1 MNIIEA
7 YIKHFDQLVILLI
20 GLPTSSKSE
29 IAKEL
34 FTDIKPTF
42 TLININDYMNGF
54 IEKEVNGIKFKLYD
68 YPDNINWNKLI
79 QDIENKKSTGVILYG
94 NYIDYNKIKDKITI
108 DFSYFFDLKHSILK
122 KNLIEKKMLPFE
134 VSNNKNS
141 FNSIKNTD
149 INSSSETVSVTENSI
164 SISNSNIVLKN
175 SDVKS
180 NSDEKSDSIVN
191 SVSNKIDEKSEEINN
206 KLEIYIKDIL
216 LPIYKNIKENIK
228 FNKFYNIKETT
239 TFEEVY
245 DDLFDNLMLL
255 IQNKLKKITN

>member
-34 FTDIKPTF
+34 FADIKPTF

-54 IEKEVNGIKFKLYD
+54 IDKEVNGIKFKLYD

-108 DFSYFFDLKHSILK
+108 DFSYFFDLKHTILK

-141 FNSIKNTD
+141 FNNIKNTD
-149 INSSSETVSVTENSI
+149 IDSTSDTVSVTENSI

-180 NSDEKSDSIVN
+180 NL
-191 SVSNKIDEKSEEINN
+191 VSNKIDEKSEEINN

-245 DDLFDNLMLL
+245 DDLFDNIMLL
-255 IQNKLKKITN
+255 IQNKLKKINN